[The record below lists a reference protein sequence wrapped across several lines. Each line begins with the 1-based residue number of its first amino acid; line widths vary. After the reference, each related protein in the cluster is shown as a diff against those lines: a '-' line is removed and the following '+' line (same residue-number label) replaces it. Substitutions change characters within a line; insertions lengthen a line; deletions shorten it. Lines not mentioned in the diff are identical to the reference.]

1 MKLKLYQID
10 AFAEKLFMGNPAGE
24 CPLDKWLPD
33 ELMQK
38 IAMENNLSETG
49 FFVKEGDV
57 YHIRWFTPAVEV
69 DLCGHATLAA
79 AHVIFEYLNYKQNTI
94 HFKSRSGDLFVRKE
108 NEYLVL
114 NFPADK
120 ITKVEIPATLIEGL
134 GIAPVESYKGISDYL
149 LVYKNQEEVE
159 KINPDFK
166 VLSQTGT
173 RGFIVTARGNECDFV
188 SRFFA
193 PGVGVGEDP
202 VTGSAHT
209 TLTPYWKKVL
219 GKNEMTAMQL
229 SKRKG
234 HLNCKYLG
242 ERVEIAGKAKTYL
255 IGEIETE

>member
-1 MKLKLYQID
+1 MKLKFYQVD

-33 ELMQK
+33 EVMQK
-38 IAMENNLSETG
+38 IAMENNLAETG
-49 FFVKEGDV
+49 FFVMDGDA

-79 AHVIFEYLNYKQNTI
+79 AHVIFEYLKHDSKVI
-94 HFKSRSGDLFVRKE
+94 HFTSRSGDLYVRKE
-108 NEYLVL
+108 NELLVM
-114 NFPADK
+114 NFPTDK
-120 ITKVEIPATLIEGL
+120 IERTEIPASLIDAM
-134 GIAPVESYKGISDYL
+134 GIAPKEAYKGISDYL
-149 LVYKNQEEVE
+149 LVYESQEQVE
-159 KINPDFK
+159 KLAPDFK
-166 VLSQTGT
+166 ILSQTGS
-173 RGFIVTARGNECDFV
+173 RGFIATAKGNECDFV

-193 PGVGVGEDP
+193 PGVGIDEDP

-209 TLTPYWKKVL
+209 SLTPYWQKVL

-234 HLNCKYLG
+234 HLKCTYLG